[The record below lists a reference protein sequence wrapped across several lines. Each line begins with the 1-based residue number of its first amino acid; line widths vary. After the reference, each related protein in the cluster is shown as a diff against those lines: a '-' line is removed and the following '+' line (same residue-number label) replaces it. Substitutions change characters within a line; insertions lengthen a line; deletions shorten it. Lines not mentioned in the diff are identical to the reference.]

1 MSADVTLLAKETGAS
16 VAAVCRALEVPR
28 STVYAR
34 RNRVP
39 SKRARQTAALDVAVR
54 AVHAQSEGRY
64 GSPRVHHALR
74 RDGQR
79 VGRKRVA
86 ARMRAL
92 GLRARRPKRFRRT
105 TQADP
110 LHIPAPNVLQRRFD
124 GRAPDEVWVGDITYI
139 WTLVGW
145 VYLAIMVDLGTR
157 AIVGWALSRRCD
169 TELALKALDAAVG
182 RRNPAPGL
190 LHHTD
195 RGSTYT
201 AAIYRA
207 KLHALGMTASMSG
220 RGNCWDNAVAES
232 TIGTIK
238 SELFGD
244 SIPDDMD
251 HVQRML
257 FPYIE
262 GFYNRRRLHSSLGYI
277 APADQERLAL
287 NSIQVA

>member
-1 MSADVTLLAKETGAS
+1 VNADVTLLAKETGAS

-34 RNRVP
+34 RNRAP
-39 SKRARQTAALDVAVR
+39 SKRARQTAVLDVAVK
-54 AVHAQSEGRY
+54 AAHAESEGRY

-92 GLRARRPKRFRRT
+92 GLRARRPKHFRRT

-110 LHIPAPNVLQRRFD
+110 LHVPAPNVLDRRFD
-124 GRAPDEVWVGDITYI
+124 GWAPDEAWVGDITYV
-139 WTLVGW
+139 WTLMGW
-145 VYLAIMVDLGTR
+145 VYLAIVVDLGTR
-157 AIVGWALSRRCD
+157 GIVGWALSNRCD
-169 TELALKALDAAVG
+169 AELALKALNAAVA
-182 RRNPAPGL
+182 RRRPAPGL

-195 RGSTYT
+195 RGATYT
-201 AAIYRA
+201 AGNYRA
-207 KLHALGMTASMSG
+207 RLHALGMQASMSR

-238 SELFGD
+238 TELIGESVPED
-244 SIPDDMD
+244 IH

-257 FPYIE
+257 FPYVE
-262 GFYNRRRLHSSLGYI
+262 GFYTRRRFHSAIGYMT
-277 APADQERLAL
+277 PAEKERLAS
-287 NSIQVA
+287 NSVRVA